1 MNHTYVAIFLRSLMM
16 LSITVFAVVLIYQ
29 SFPLVYPFWIAL
41 IVSCLIHP
49 AVCKIEELTGM
60 PRGFVVIIVLLL
72 FLVIAAGVITLLV
85 AEIISGSAYLAKV
98 LPGHIDQMI
107 AIVERFFTHKILPL
121 YHDLTA
127 QFNALQAGQKESI
140 LGQIQAL
147 GDEGAAKIG
156 TFLSKTLEFI
166 PAFLG
171 LLPDAA
177 ATILFS
183 ALATFFITKDWFTLK
198 TYSGRL
204 FPAKWLL
211 HTRAIFSEIK
221 KAISGFMK
229 AQLLLVAMTIGIV
242 FIGLI
247 ILKVEHAFVVSL
259 SIGLVDLLP
268 YIGSGTIF
276 LPWIIYS
283 AVTGKLSLAIGL
295 GILYIVVLIQRQISE
310 PKVLSKSIGLHPL
323 ATLIA
328 LFVGLKWLGFLGL
341 MVGPAVLVIWQ
352 AFRNAGVFRD
362 IYQYIIHGAQKE

>member
-16 LSITVFAVVLIYQ
+16 LSIVVFAVVFLYQ
-29 SFPLVYPFWIAL
+29 SFPFLYPFWIAL
-41 IVSCLIHP
+41 AVSCLIHP
-49 AVCKIEELTGM
+49 AVCKLEVLTGL

-72 FLVIAAGVITLLV
+72 FLVAAAGLLTLLV

-98 LPGHIDQMI
+98 LPGHLDQMI
-107 AIVERFFTHKILPL
+107 TIVEQFFTDQILPL

-127 QFNALQAGQKESI
+127 QFNTLHAGQKESI

-156 TFLSKTLEFI
+156 AFLSKTLELI
-166 PAFLG
+166 PVFLG

-177 ATILFS
+177 ATLLFS

-198 TYSGRL
+198 KYGTRL
-204 FPAKWLL
+204 FPAKWML
-211 HTRAIFSEIK
+211 HTRAILSEIK
-221 KAISGFMK
+221 KAITGFMK
-229 AQLLLVAMTIGIV
+229 AQLLLVAMTIVIV

-247 ILKVEHAFVVSL
+247 ILKVKHALVISL
-259 SIGLVDLLP
+259 CIGLVDLLP
-268 YIGSGTIF
+268 YIGSGTVF

-283 AVTGKLSLAIGL
+283 AVTGHLSLAIGL

-310 PKVLSKSIGLHPL
+310 PKVLSKSIGLNPL
-323 ATLIA
+323 ATLVA

-341 MVGPAVLVIWQ
+341 VVGPAALVIWQ

-362 IYQYIIHGAQKE
+362 IHQYILHGAQK

>member
-1 MNHTYVAIFLRSLMM
+1 MNHTYVAIFLRSLMIF
-16 LSITVFAVVLIYQ
+16 SIAVCAVVFLYQ
-29 SFPLVYPFWIAL
+29 SFPFLYPFWIAFA
-41 IVSCLIHP
+41 VSCLIHP
-49 AVCKIEELTGM
+49 AVCKIENMTGM

-72 FLVIAAGVITLLV
+72 FLVAAAGFMTLLV

-98 LPGHIDQMI
+98 LPGHLDQMI
-107 AIVERFFTHKILPL
+107 GIVERFFTDQILPL

-127 QFNALQAGQKESI
+127 QFNTLQAGQKESI

-147 GDEGAAKIG
+147 GDEAAAKIG

-177 ATILFS
+177 ATLLFS

-198 TYSGRL
+198 KYGSRI
-204 FPAKWLL
+204 FPAKWML
-211 HTRAIFSEIK
+211 HTRAILSEIK

-242 FIGLI
+242 LIGLF
-247 ILKVEHAFVVSL
+247 ILKVEHAIVIAIC
-259 SIGLVDLLP
+259 IGLVDLLP
-268 YIGSGTIF
+268 YIGSGTVF

-283 AVTGKLSLAIGL
+283 AMTGNLSLAIGL

-310 PKVLSKSIGLHPL
+310 PKVLSKSIGLNPL
-323 ATLIA
+323 ATLVA
-328 LFVGLKWLGFLGL
+328 LFVGLKCFGFLGL
-341 MVGPAVLVIWQ
+341 ALGPASLVVWQ

-362 IYQYIIHGAQKE
+362 LYQYIRYGAQK